1 MPHLSFAVFFAQD
14 DHRPSL
20 HGDFRQREMCWQR
33 GLEPKAHLIHS
44 ISATLALSPDPISHR
59 GGCRVCHRWDEVAFH
74 FDFRSKKKEL
84 CRQGAGIFVC
94 AALRFR
100 LCGSVCLPIL
110 KMPGRWVALFTA
122 CAVVAI
128 VGLGAAR
135 AGVAME
141 KYRRLGVVLM
151 RAKEAEA
158 RPDSEQIADA
168 SVVDV
173 HVVEPTVLEPH
184 VARPAVPLVSQAL
197 QVDFSVPDADSQQS
211 AGPNVL
217 ESGTA
222 SRMAATA
229 IRAALDRQARQ
240 FAKSQ
245 WLVYHPCVP
254 SAGAG
259 CSRVGRMASA
269 PIQLQQ
275 KRQQQISTSITRPAP
290 KSHLPQRLVKVGRH
304 VTA

>member
-33 GLEPKAHLIHS
+33 GLEPKAHRIHS
-44 ISATLALSPDPISHR
+44 NSATLALSPDPISQRGGSRMCHR
-59 GGCRVCHRWDEVAFH
+59 GDEIAFH
-74 FDFRSKKKEL
+74 VDFHLNKKKKH
-84 CRQGAGIFVC
+84 
-94 AALRFR
+94 LRFR
-100 LCGSVCLPIL
+100 LGGSVCLPIL

-122 CAVVAI
+122 CAVVAM

-158 RPDSEQIADA
+158 RPDSEQIADT

-184 VARPAVPLVSQAL
+184 VARPAAPLVSQAL
-197 QVDFSVPDADSQQS
+197 QVDFSVPDADSQQL

-259 CSRVGRMASA
+259 CSRVGRTASA

>member
-1 MPHLSFAVFFAQD
+1 MP
-14 DHRPSL
+14 
-20 HGDFRQREMCWQR
+20 
-33 GLEPKAHLIHS
+33 
-44 ISATLALSPDPISHR
+44 
-59 GGCRVCHRWDEVAFH
+59 RVP
-74 FDFRSKKKEL
+74 
-84 CRQGAGIFVC
+84 
-94 AALRFR
+94 LRFR
-100 LCGSVCLPIL
+100 LDGSVCLPVL

-122 CAVVAI
+122 CAVVAM
-128 VGLGAAR
+128 VGLGAE
-135 AGVAME
+135 VAIE
-141 KYRRLGVVLM
+141 KYRRRGVVLM
-151 RAKEAEA
+151 QAKEAEA
-158 RPDSEQIADA
+158 RPDSGQIADT

-184 VARPAVPLVSQAL
+184 VARPAAPLVSQAL
-197 QVDFSVPDADSQQS
+197 QLDFSVPDADNQL
-211 AGPNVL
+211 AGPYVL

-240 FAKSQ
+240 FARSQ